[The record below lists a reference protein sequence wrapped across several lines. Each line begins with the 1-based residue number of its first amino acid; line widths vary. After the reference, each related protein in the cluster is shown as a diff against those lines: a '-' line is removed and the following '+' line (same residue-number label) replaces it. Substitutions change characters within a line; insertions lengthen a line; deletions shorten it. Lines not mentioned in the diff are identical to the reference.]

1 MISPFE
7 NAGLFLV
14 QTLFN
19 LYLFVLLIRL
29 ILHFQRAD
37 YYNPVIQLVI
47 KLTAPLIKPLNKFI
61 PDIKGVEL
69 STIFVLLVVEAI
81 KLLCIIGLQG
91 GGFPNF
97 LGLLIWAVADIVN
110 QLINLYFF
118 AIIIRVILSWLGRGV
133 VNPLTSILYLITEP
147 LMAPAKRLV
156 PAIGGFDLSPL
167 VVLIL
172 LQLTLIILVK
182 PLLGLGVTIAL

>member
-47 KLTAPLIKPLNKFI
+47 KLTSPLIKPLRKII
-61 PDIKGVEL
+61 PDVKGIEL
-69 STIFVLLVVEAI
+69 ATVLVLLVVDAI

-91 GGFPNF
+91 SGLPNF
-97 LGLLIWAVADIVN
+97 FGLLVWASADIIN
-110 QLINLYFF
+110 QLVNVYFF
-118 AIIIRVILSWLGRGV
+118 AIIIRIVLSWLGRGV
-133 VNPLTSILYLITEP
+133 VNPLTSILYLLTEP
-147 LMAPAKRLV
+147 LMAPARRLV
-156 PAIGGFDLSPL
+156 PSIGGFDLSPV